1 MHTFSHTATPVQWA
15 ISANP
20 VDYPV
25 ALAAMN
31 ARAAAIRDHGA
42 PELVWLLEHPP
53 LYTSG
58 TSAKPA
64 DLIDPQ
70 RLPVFETGRGGQFT
84 YHGPGQRVV
93 YLMLDLKTRGGD
105 VRALVQ
111 DLETWVIQALAA
123 FNIKGE
129 TREGRVG
136 IWVKRPDKG
145 DGREDKIA
153 AIGLRVS
160 RWVTTHGISLN
171 VEPDLSHYD
180 GIVPC
185 GITGHGVT
193 SLTDL
198 GLPVTMADADIELR
212 SAFEDVFGPVKRAPA
227 PA

>member
-1 MHTFSHTATPVQWA
+1 MHTPSHTTPPVHWA

-31 ARAAAIRDHGA
+31 ARAAAIRDTGA

-64 DLIDPQ
+64 DLIDPN

-105 VRALVQ
+105 VRALVR
-111 DLETWVIQALAA
+111 DLETW
-123 FNIKGE
+123 
-129 TREGRVG
+129 
-136 IWVKRPDKG
+136 G
-145 DGREDKIA
+145 DS
-153 AIGLRVS
+153 VS
-160 RWVTTHGISLN
+160 RRIQHQ
-171 VEPDLSHYD
+171 
-180 GIVPC
+180 
-185 GITGHGVT
+185 
-193 SLTDL
+193 
-198 GLPVTMADADIELR
+198 R
-212 SAFEDVFGPVKRAPA
+212 
-227 PA
+227 